1 VDGKYLS
8 IKMAERNG
16 VSFRLESRKGGQDTV
31 KAAYTSEKDQA
42 HASSNQTDL
51 SSAIQNQ
58 KPANT
63 TSIEHTKIHKG
74 E

>member
-1 VDGKYLS
+1 VDGEYS
-8 IKMAERNG
+8 NTRMAELNAG
-16 VSFRLESRKGGQDTV
+16 LFRLELRKDIDTA

-42 HASSNQTDL
+42 HASSNQIDL

-63 TSIEHTKIHKG
+63 TSIEHIKIHKG